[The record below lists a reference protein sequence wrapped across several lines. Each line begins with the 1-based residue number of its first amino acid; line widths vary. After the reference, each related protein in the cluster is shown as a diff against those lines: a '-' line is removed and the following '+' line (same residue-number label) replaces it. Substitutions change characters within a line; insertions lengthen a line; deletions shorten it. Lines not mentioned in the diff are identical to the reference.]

1 MFTARITKGHS
12 SRPNTVV
19 LRLDKDALDEIGT
32 RIVLD
37 RTRMT
42 IRPASLDER
51 MHLNLNRKTRATT
64 IQVPHTSSVDEWV
77 GDYWIKEH
85 KDGNHYQLL
94 RDDLEI
100 EDLEMV

>member
-1 MFTARITKGHS
+1 MLTARITKGHS

-19 LRLDKDALDEIGT
+19 LRLDKNALDEIGT

-37 RTRMT
+37 RVRMT
-42 IRPASLDER
+42 LRPATLDER
-51 MHLNLNRKTRATT
+51 MHLNLNPKTRATT
-64 IQVPHTSSVDEWV
+64 IQVPDGSSVDEWI
-77 GDYWIKEH
+77 GDYFIK
-85 KDGNHYQLL
+85 GAPGCTHYTLQ